1 MIIRTETGETMETLE
16 QLFALKGLFYVHMET
31 SSQNIY
37 YQYNPDMGLWVEELS
52 GIPNLVKEEDVVCRM
67 VAMALLGKAKK
78 IELSDT
84 HKLYQYTVE

>member
-1 MIIRTETGETMETLE
+1 MIIRTENGEIMESFE
-16 QLFALKGLFYVHMET
+16 QIFSLKGLFYVHMET

-37 YQYNPDMGLWVEELS
+37 YQHNPDMGLWTEELS

>member
-16 QLFALKGLFYVHMET
+16 QLFALKGLFYAHIET

-52 GIPNLVKEEDVVCRM
+52 GIPNFVKEEDVVCRM

>member
-1 MIIRTETGETMETLE
+1 MIIRTETGEIMETLE

-37 YQYNPDMGLWVEELS
+37 YQYNPDMGLWNEEIF
-52 GIPNLVKEEDVVCRM
+52 GIPNFVEKEDVVCRM